1 MITTLGKIAVLRA
14 GYPFRSS
21 IERDP
26 DGTVALIQ
34 GRDVDADRLR
44 IAPAQDGL
52 TQISAGGIRNLTEHL
67 LQPGDVIL
75 MARGPRNYAVPIPE
89 ASGHAIVP
97 GSFHVLRPD
106 KKKLVLPAF
115 LAWWLNQDASQA
127 FMQAN
132 NSGTTIPMIS
142 LDVLR
147 ALPVQ
152 LPPLDVQHRVAE
164 LNTLIEQEHNLM
176 NELSIAR
183 RDLLRGWANQQA
195 THA

>member
-1 MITTLGKIAVLRA
+1 MHTTLGQIATLRA

-21 IERDP
+21 IKADP

-34 GRDVDADRLR
+34 GRDVDANRLR

-52 TQISAGGIRNLTEHL
+52 AQISSNGIRNLAEHL
-67 LQPGDVIL
+67 LRTGDVIL
-75 MARGPRNYAVPIPE
+75 MARGPRNYAVPIGE
-89 ASGHAIVP
+89 ISGQAIVP

-106 KKKLVLPAF
+106 EKLVLPPF
-115 LAWWLNQDASQA
+115 LAWWLNQNASQT
-127 FMQAN
+127 FMKAN

-152 LPPLDVQHRVAE
+152 LPTLDVQRRVAE
-164 LNTLIEQEHNLM
+164 LNSLIEQEHNLM
-176 NELSIAR
+176 DQLSTAR
-183 RDLLRGWANQQA
+183 RDLLRGWANQTA
-195 THA
+195 

>member
-1 MITTLGKIAVLRA
+1 MNTTLGKIAVLRA

-34 GRDVDADRLR
+34 GRDVDAARLR
-44 IAPAQDGL
+44 IAPDQDGL
-52 TQISAGGIRNLTEHL
+52 TQISARGIRNLTEHL

-89 ASGHAIVP
+89 TSGQAIVP

-106 KKKLVLPAF
+106 EKLVLPAF

-152 LPPLDVQHRVAE
+152 LPPLDVQRRVAE
-164 LNTLIEQEHNLM
+164 LNSLIEQEHNLM
-176 NELSIAR
+176 NELSAAR
-183 RDLLRGWANQQA
+183 RDLLRGWANQI
-195 THA
+195 T

>member
-1 MITTLGKIAVLRA
+1 MNTTLGQIAALRA

-21 IERDP
+21 IQHDP

-52 TQISAGGIRNLTEHL
+52 AQISSSGIRNLAEHL

-75 MARGPRNYAVPIPE
+75 MARGPRNYAVPIGE
-89 ASGHAIVP
+89 TSGKAIVP

-106 KKKLVLPAF
+106 AQLVFPPF
-115 LAWWLNQDASQA
+115 LAWWLNQDASQQ
-127 FMQAN
+127 FMRAN

-152 LPPLDVQHRVAE
+152 LPPLDVQRRVAE
-164 LNTLIEQEHNLM
+164 LNLLIEQEHNLM
-176 NELSIAR
+176 NQLSTAR
-183 RDLLRGWANQQA
+183 RDLLRGWANQNTA
-195 THA
+195 HA

>member
-1 MITTLGKIAVLRA
+1 MNTTLGHIAALRA
-14 GYPFRSS
+14 GYPFRTS
-21 IERDP
+21 IQHDP

-34 GRDVDADRLR
+34 GRDVDANRLR

-52 TQISAGGIRNLTEHL
+52 AQISSSGIRNLSDHL

-75 MARGPRNYAVPIPE
+75 MARGPRNYAVPIGE
-89 ASGHAIVP
+89 TSGQAIVP

-106 KKKLVLPAF
+106 TKLVFPPF
-115 LAWWLNQDASQA
+115 LAWWLNQNASQQ
-127 FMQAN
+127 FMRVN

-152 LPPLDVQHRVAE
+152 LPPLDVQRRVAE
-164 LNTLIEQEHNLM
+164 LNLLIEQENNLM
-176 NELSIAR
+176 NQLSALR
-183 RDLLRGWANQQA
+183 RDLLRGWANQSQ
-195 THA
+195 

>member
-1 MITTLGKIAVLRA
+1 VNTTLGHIAALRA
-14 GYPFRSS
+14 GYPFRTS
-21 IERDP
+21 IQHDP

-34 GRDVDADRLR
+34 GRDVDANRLR

-52 TQISAGGIRNLTEHL
+52 AQISSSGIRNLSDHL

-75 MARGPRNYAVPIPE
+75 MARGPRNYAVPIGE
-89 ASGHAIVP
+89 TSGQAIVP

-106 KKKLVLPAF
+106 AQLVFPPF
-115 LAWWLNQDASQA
+115 LAWWLNQDASQQ

-142 LDVLR
+142 LEVLR

-152 LPPLDVQHRVAE
+152 LPPLDVQRRVAE
-164 LNTLIEQEHNLM
+164 LNLLIEQEHNLM
-176 NELSIAR
+176 NQLSTAR
-183 RDLLRGWANQQA
+183 RDLLRGWANQNTA
-195 THA
+195 HA